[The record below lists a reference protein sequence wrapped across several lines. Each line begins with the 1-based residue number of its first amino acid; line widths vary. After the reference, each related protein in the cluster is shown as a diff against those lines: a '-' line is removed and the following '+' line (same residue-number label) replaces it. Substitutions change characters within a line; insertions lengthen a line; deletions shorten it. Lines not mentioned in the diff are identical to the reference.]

1 MELLDIIKRA
11 GTKAVDAGNPVNVM
25 IGTVTKASPLEVN
38 VSQGFTLSEDF
49 LIITERVTKYE
60 QNLKHK
66 HGYIDTVPG
75 TPPAPTPKNTEDANY
90 DNDPLPKL
98 TIRHGLKV
106 GDKVVLLRVQGGQQ
120 FVVLDK
126 VVS

>member
-1 MELLDIIKRA
+1 MELIDVIKLA
-11 GTKAVDAGNPVNVM
+11 GSNAVNASNPVNVL

-60 QNLKHK
+60 ENIEHD
-66 HGYIDTVPG
+66 HGYED
-75 TPPAPTPKNTEDANY
+75 TPPSGPPIPKTTSKK
-90 DNDPLPKL
+90 LGGLL
-98 TIRHGLKV
+98 TIRHGLKA

-120 FVVLDK
+120 FVVIDK